1 MVDFPATAT
10 FLTPE
15 ERAYVIW
22 RKSEVLNFFHNLL
35 YLIIAHS
42 EYDNSSVGEEEQ
54 FEMRHLIAAITDWQV
69 CSCVLRVGFLAALHR
84 TLDLCAHPSI
94 YVDCCSP

>member
-22 RKSEVLNFFHNLL
+22 RKSELLTFFHNLL

-54 FEMRHLIAAITDWQV
+54 FEMRHLTAALRDWQV
-69 CSCVLRVGFLAALHR
+69 CPHVCIFSWPYIV
-84 TLDLCAHPSI
+84 S
-94 YVDCCSP
+94 

>member
-22 RKSEVLNFFHNLL
+22 RKSELLNLF
-35 YLIIAHS
+35 S
-42 EYDNSSVGEEEQ
+42 
-54 FEMRHLIAAITDWQV
+54 
-69 CSCVLRVGFLAALHR
+69 
-84 TLDLCAHPSI
+84 
-94 YVDCCSP
+94 